1 VFIYVKEVPMSTTT
15 FSIRLDDETK
25 ERIEKLAKSTARS
38 KAFLINE
45 AVKEYLD
52 INEWQ
57 IQEIKQAIKDTDKPG
72 AKFIDHDKVKSK
84 WEAKLAH
91 SMESKGR

>member
-1 VFIYVKEVPMSTTT
+1 MSMAT
-15 FSIRLDDETK
+15 FSVRLEEETK
-25 ERIEKLAKSTARS
+25 ERLESLSKSTARS
-38 KAFLINE
+38 RAYLINE
-45 AVKEYLD
+45 AIKEYLD

-57 IQEIKQAIKDTDKPG
+57 IQEIHKAIKDVDKPG

>member
-1 VFIYVKEVPMSTTT
+1 MSTTT

-25 ERIEKLAKSTARS
+25 KRIEKLAKLTARS

-45 AVKEYLD
+45 AVKEYLN

-57 IQEIKQAIKDTDKPG
+57 IQEIKQAIKDADKPG

-84 WEAKLAH
+84 WEAKFAH